1 MWSMPTGR
9 LDSSL
14 PTSARFPD
22 VEVRGKALKR
32 SIHDAAGLVFYDVNG
47 QETGGLV
54 LTKLR
59 DENVANMTFD
69 FTYQLT
75 DGVRIIKQESPDGAH
90 WHGGFEVFDRQPY
103 EPANESS
110 QGVQRI
116 ALLDDVHNAQLV
128 ISDVKGHPRIRI
140 GVDATGT
147 PAITML
153 NSDGKEV
160 YRAVK

>member
-1 MWSMPTGR
+1 M
-9 LDSSL
+9 
-14 PTSARFPD
+14 
-22 VEVRGKALKR
+22 
-32 SIHDAAGLVFYDVNG
+32 
-47 QETGGLV
+47 
-54 LTKLR
+54 
-59 DENVANMTFD
+59 
-69 FTYQLT
+69 
-75 DGVRIIKQESPDGAH
+75 AH
-90 WHGGFEVFDRQPY
+90 WHAGFEAFDRQPY

-116 ALLDDVHNAQLV
+116 ALLDNDHNAQLV
-128 ISDVKGHPRIRI
+128 ISNLQGHPRIRI